1 LVKNANAPIYW
12 IEGNEFFRSQLS
24 KAQPELIV
32 KTTSTIHSASWSST
46 HARWMLGLEN
56 GQIWSVD
63 PTKEKAYESFAIHAT
78 KVSQLVT
85 MPYAHGTELMLS
97 TGFDGGL
104 TFFVFDKKIPITAS
118 VSSRVRFKGHRS
130 WITGFAVNENKKI
143 AYSISNDR
151 TIKVWP
157 LEINKLLTN

>member
-1 LVKNANAPIYW
+1 
-12 IEGNEFFRSQLS
+12 
-24 KAQPELIV
+24 
-32 KTTSTIHSASWSST
+32 
-46 HARWMLGLEN
+46 M
-56 GQIWSVD
+56 
-63 PTKEKAYESFAIHAT
+63 EKSYESFAIHAT

-85 MPYAHGTELMLS
+85 MPYAHGTELMVS
-97 TGFDGGL
+97 SGFDGGL
-104 TFFVFDKKIPITAS
+104 TFFVFDKNIPLTAS

-130 WITGFAVNENKKI
+130 WITGFAIDENKRT